1 MVLHLLAT
9 QRGRTRDPILR
20 IAFSGHHLELGG
32 QARADFR
39 TQVIDALAARLP
51 GPDAALRAEPAI
63 GVLLGL
69 GALYVTVQ
77 VDRLTSPA
85 PDEVADLYIRLLQPL
100 LDGEAP
106 AHR

>member
-20 IAFSGHHLELGG
+20 IAFSRHHLELGG

-51 GPDAALRAEPAI
+51 GRTPRCERNWTSTCCSASGPC
-63 GVLLGL
+63 
-69 GALYVTVQ
+69 
-77 VDRLTSPA
+77 TSPSR
-85 PDEVADLYIRLLQPL
+85 PT
-100 LDGEAP
+100 G
-106 AHR
+106 